1 MNLKPLYTSFIV
13 TFLILMLPYAL
24 AQALDATVRNP
35 AQHVVNAIWLGSVY
49 SLFALGYALVFSI
62 LGVLNLSHSAV
73 FMLGAFIGLTAVVDY
88 DMPLWLA
95 LPVGMLGGGI
105 VGVLVDLVA
114 FAALRAR
121 NAPRIS
127 QLISSIGA
135 ATVLVNLARLQ
146 FGTDPTGFPRT
157 EVERLPFEAAKARE
171 YMLES
176 LGIEFRITPI
186 QIAILVISLLLMF
199 LLQFMVARTKTGKAM
214 RVVAFNQK
222 TAALLGINVGLIFQL
237 TFFMAG
243 ALAGAAGVLYALA
256 YQNSMNPYM
265 GDQIALKGLTVIVVG
280 GLGSIRGAVVGGFFV
295 AAVEVYA
302 VAIGYSWLN
311 EAAVFVTLFL
321 LLLIRPQ
328 GLLGQAAIKR
338 A

>member
-1 MNLKPLYTSFIV
+1 MNLKPFFTSFII
-13 TFLILMLPYAL
+13 TFLILLLPYAL
-24 AQALDATVRNP
+24 VRVLDARVLNP
-35 AQHVVNAIWLGSVY
+35 EQHVVNAIWLGSVY

-73 FMLGAFIGLTAVVDY
+73 FMMGAYIGLTAVKDY
-88 DMPLWLA
+88 GFPLLLA
-95 LPVGMLGGGI
+95 LPAGMIGGGI
-105 VGVLVDLVA
+105 IGILVDLIA
-114 FAALRAR
+114 FAPLRKR

-135 ATVLVNLARLQ
+135 AAVLVNLAKLQ
-146 FGTDPTGFPRT
+146 FGTEPAGFPRS
-157 EVERLPFEAAKARE
+157 EIDKLPYNAAKARE
-171 YMLES
+171 YALPDF
-176 LGIEFRITPI
+176 GIEFRITPI

-199 LLQFMVARTKTGKAM
+199 LLQYMVARTKTGKAM

-222 TAALLGINVGLIFQL
+222 TASLLSINVGSIFQL

-243 ALAGAAGVLYALA
+243 ALAGAAGVLFGLA
-256 YQNSMNPYM
+256 YQNSILPYM

-280 GLGSIRGAVVGGFFV
+280 GLGSIRGATLGGFVV

-311 EAAVFVTLFL
+311 EAAIFVTLFL